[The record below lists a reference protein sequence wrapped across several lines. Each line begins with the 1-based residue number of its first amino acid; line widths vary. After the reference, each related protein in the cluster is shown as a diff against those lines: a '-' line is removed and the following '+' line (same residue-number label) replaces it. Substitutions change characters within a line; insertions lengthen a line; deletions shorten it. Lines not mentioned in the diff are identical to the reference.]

1 MSDAD
6 INWLLSDERSV
17 IRHFPK
23 GAFIFK
29 ELDRPGQVYVLLDG
43 KVVIAKGTLSGKRIL
58 ITRIEQSGE
67 MFGEVYAFLG
77 KACYPMYA
85 EAAEDTSVLIVDN
98 DIFFGEDGGQPRA
111 AQKMRNNLLTVF
123 ANKAYR
129 MNQKL
134 RVLGGGGI
142 REKIAC
148 FLVEQQDKEGR
159 INGSF
164 SREEMADY
172 LNVARPSLS
181 RELGKMQQEGISSL
195 ERRQIQIKDTGRHLT
210 NAFDFLCR
218 VFGEGQELVIFLSEL
233 SAGYYSLQYVTE
245 CGNEAYYKYNRM
257 LLLKDRGNELKEE
270 VMQLLSL

>member
-98 DIFFGEDGGQPRA
+98 DIFFGEDVCQPR
-111 AQKMRNNLLTVF
+111 
-123 ANKAYR
+123 
-129 MNQKL
+129 
-134 RVLGGGGI
+134 GGI

-181 RELGKMQQEGISSL
+181 RELGKMQQEGIISL
-195 ERRQIQIKDTGRHLT
+195 ERRQIQIKDQKRL
-210 NAFDFLCR
+210 
-218 VFGEGQELVIFLSEL
+218 
-233 SAGYYSLQYVTE
+233 
-245 CGNEAYYKYNRM
+245 
-257 LLLKDRGNELKEE
+257 EE
-270 VMQLLSL
+270 YL

>member
-85 EAAEDTSVLIVDN
+85 EAAEDTSWIM
-98 DIFFGEDGGQPRA
+98 I
-111 AQKMRNNLLTVF
+111 
-123 ANKAYR
+123 
-129 MNQKL
+129 
-134 RVLGGGGI
+134 
-142 REKIAC
+142 
-148 FLVEQQDKEGR
+148 
-159 INGSF
+159 SF
-164 SREEMADY
+164 SEKTSASH
-172 LNVARPSLS
+172 ARCRRCAITCLRSL
-181 RELGKMQQEGISSL
+181 RT
-195 ERRQIQIKDTGRHLT
+195 RRTG
-210 NAFDFLCR
+210 
-218 VFGEGQELVIFLSEL
+218 
-233 SAGYYSLQYVTE
+233 
-245 CGNEAYYKYNRM
+245 
-257 LLLKDRGNELKEE
+257 
-270 VMQLLSL
+270 

>member
-98 DIFFGEDGGQPRA
+98 DIFFGEDVCQPRA
-111 AQKMRNNLLTVF
+111 VQKMRNNLLTVF

-134 RVLGGGGI
+134 RVLGGGVI

-159 INGSF
+159 INSSF
-164 SREEMADY
+164 SRE
-172 LNVARPSLS
+172 RW
-181 RELGKMQQEGISSL
+181 RI
-195 ERRQIQIKDTGRHLT
+195 I
-210 NAFDFLCR
+210 
-218 VFGEGQELVIFLSEL
+218 
-233 SAGYYSLQYVTE
+233 
-245 CGNEAYYKYNRM
+245 
-257 LLLKDRGNELKEE
+257 
-270 VMQLLSL
+270 

>member
-23 GAFIFK
+23 GTFIFK

-85 EAAEDTSVLIVDN
+85 EAAEDTLVLIVDN

-111 AQKMRNNLLTVF
+111 VQKMRNNLLTVF

-181 RELGKMQQEGISSL
+181 RELGKMQQEGIISL
-195 ERRQIQIKDTGRHLT
+195 ERRQIQIKDQRKL
-210 NAFDFLCR
+210 
-218 VFGEGQELVIFLSEL
+218 
-233 SAGYYSLQYVTE
+233 
-245 CGNEAYYKYNRM
+245 
-257 LLLKDRGNELKEE
+257 EE
-270 VMQLLSL
+270 YL